1 MIGLKRHTVDVVDH
15 DPSWTVLGVL
25 ACQTVRNACGELL
38 ADVQHVGS
46 TAVPDLP
53 AKPILDIAAAV
64 VTLDQCRN
72 WSGGWPGSAICT
84 GAIMETREATSLPP
98 SLPRTSGQSTCTWL
112 NITADNGVITLLSGI
127 CCGTGPRSA
136 EDMRNSKKNSR
147 GFTGMT
153 GSCTPSP
160 KLNSSGGS

>member
-64 VTLDQCRN
+64 VTLDSMPELVRRLAGVGYLY
-72 WSGGWPGSAICT
+72 GGDHGDA
-84 GAIMETREATSLPP
+84 GGTSLPP

-127 CCGTGPRSA
+127 CCGTGPRF
-136 EDMRNSKKNSR
+136 EGDMRN
-147 GFTGMT
+147 
-153 GSCTPSP
+153 
-160 KLNSSGGS
+160 